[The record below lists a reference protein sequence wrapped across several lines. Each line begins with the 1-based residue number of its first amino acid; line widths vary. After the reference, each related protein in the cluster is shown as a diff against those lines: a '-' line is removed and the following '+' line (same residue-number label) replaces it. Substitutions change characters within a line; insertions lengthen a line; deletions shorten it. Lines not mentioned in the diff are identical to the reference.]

1 MQANPIHASA
11 YKSYAALAKKPSSSI
26 TSSYTPPSGDVIIN
40 TVFEKMAI
48 ERKIDEKQK
57 SVELMLAGYGDES
70 KDNAKHASQTSAEMY
85 RAALEG
91 ELKSKIAQ
99 MARQEQAA
107 KADEYQ
113 MSVKLSGYGSFLNLY
128 L

>member
-1 MQANPIHASA
+1 MQANPVHASA
-11 YKSYAALAKKPSSSI
+11 YKSYAALAKKPLSSI
-26 TSSYTPPSGDVIIN
+26 TSSYAPPSGDVIIN

-48 ERKIDEKQK
+48 DKRVDEKQK
-57 SVELMLAGYGDES
+57 SVELMLTGYGDEN
-70 KDNAKHASQTSAEMY
+70 KDNAKQGSQTSAEMY
-85 RAALEG
+85 RAALES

-99 MARQEQAA
+99 MVKQEQAA

-113 MSVKLSGYGSFLNLY
+113 MSVRLSGYGSYLNLY